1 MIPDRRVKE
10 IAVALLRQQS
20 DRDKQK
26 LIGASD
32 FSDPC
37 SYHLAKKLL
46 RVDDDV
52 QKYWL
57 GAKIGT
63 GVHTVLE
70 NAIENAD
77 FAELPELEGAL
88 VERKITLGELAGY
101 GVIKSK
107 PDLAMVKGNHL
118 VDWKTTLRP
127 KSRKMQRVLFEDAD
141 LPDMQYTLEKYYAQ
155 TQIYAWGL
163 NAEGIEI
170 DGISVA
176 FVNRDG
182 TTEDDVWTWTFDYK
196 PDYAQKAWDRLVTI
210 WEGLSMGFEPDKF
223 DRHPE
228 CFKCKVTDPA

>member
-1 MIPDRRVKE
+1 MIPDKRVKD

-37 SYHLAKKLL
+37 AYHLAKKLIGES
-46 RVDDDV
+46 DDV

-70 NAIENAD
+70 NAIENVD
-77 FAELPELEGAL
+77 LAEIPELEGAL
-88 VERKITLGELAGY
+88 VERKIVLGELPGY

-107 PDLAMVKGNHL
+107 PDLAMVKGTHL

-155 TQIYAWGL
+155 TQIYAFGL
-163 NAEGIEI
+163 NKDQISI
-170 DGISVA
+170 DGISVV

-182 TTEDDVWTWTFDYK
+182 TTEDDVWTWTFEYN
-196 PDYAQKAWDRLVTI
+196 PEYAQKAWDRLVGI
-210 WEGLSMGFEPDKF
+210 WDSLQADPSPEQF

>member
-1 MIPDRRVKE
+1 MITDRRVKD

-46 RVDDDV
+46 GKDDDV

-70 NAIENAD
+70 NAIENVD
-77 FAELPELEGAL
+77 LAEIPELAGAM
-88 VERKITLGELAGY
+88 VERKITLGELPGY

-107 PDLAMVKGNHL
+107 PDLAMVEGAHL
-118 VDWKTTLRP
+118 VDWKTTLRA

-141 LPDMQYTLEKYYAQ
+141 LADMQYTLKKYYTQ

-163 NAEGIEI
+163 NAEGVNI
-170 DGISVA
+170 DGVSIV

-182 TTEDDVWTWTFDYK
+182 TTDDDIWSWTFDY
-196 PDYAQKAWDRLVTI
+196 DAEYAQRSWDRLVSI
-210 WEGLSMGFEPDKF
+210 WSGLQENNDPGQFE
-223 DRHPE
+223 RHAE

>member
-1 MIPDRRVKE
+1 MIPDRRIKD
-10 IAVALLRQQS
+10 IAVGLLRQQS
-20 DRDKQK
+20 DRDKQR

-37 SYHLAKKLL
+37 SYHLAKKLTGT
-46 RVDDDV
+46 DEDV

-63 GVHTVLE
+63 GVHSVLE
-70 NAIENAD
+70 DAIEKAD
-77 FAELPELEGAL
+77 LTEMPELAGAL
-88 VERKITLGELAGY
+88 VERKITLGELPGY

-107 PDLAMVKGNHL
+107 PDLAMVEGSHL
-118 VDWKTTLRP
+118 VDWKTTLRA
-127 KSRKMQRVLFEDAD
+127 KSRKMQRVLFEDAN

-163 NAEGIEI
+163 NKEGIEI
-170 DGISVA
+170 DGISVV

-182 TTEDDVWTWTFDYK
+182 TTEDDVWTWSFDYK

-210 WEGLSMGFEPDKF
+210 WESIGMGFELDKF
-223 DRHPE
+223 ERHPE

>member
-1 MIPDRRVKE
+1 MIPDRRIKD
-10 IAVALLRQQS
+10 IAVGLLRQQS

-37 SYHLAKKLL
+37 TYHLAKKLL
-46 RVDDDV
+46 GKDDDV

-63 GVHTVLE
+63 GVHSVLE
-70 NAIENAD
+70 DAIENAD
-77 FAELPELEGAL
+77 LTEMPELAGAL
-88 VERKITLGELAGY
+88 VERKITLGELPGY

-107 PDLAMVKGNHL
+107 PDLAMVEGTHL

-127 KSRKMQRVLFEDAD
+127 KSRKMQRVLFEDAN

-163 NAEGIEI
+163 NKEGVEI
-170 DGISVA
+170 DGISVV

-182 TTEDDVWTWTFDYK
+182 TTEDDVWTWTFEYN
-196 PDYAQKAWDRLVTI
+196 PEYAQKAWDRLVGI
-210 WEGLSMGFEPDKF
+210 WNTMKDGFTPDLF
-223 DRHPE
+223 ERHPE

>member
-1 MIPDRRVKE
+1 LIPDKRIKD

-46 RVDDDV
+46 GQDSDI

-70 NAIENAD
+70 DAIENAD
-77 FAELPELEGAL
+77 FTELPELEGAL
-88 VERKITLGELAGY
+88 VEKKITLGELPGY

-107 PDLAMVKGNHL
+107 PDLAMVKGSHL

-127 KSRKMQRVLFEDAD
+127 KSRKMQRVLFEDAN
-141 LPDMQYTLEKYYAQ
+141 LSDMQYTLEKYYAQ

-163 NAEGIEI
+163 NLEGISI
-170 DGISVA
+170 DGISIV

-182 TTEDDVWTWTFDYK
+182 TTEDDVWSWTFDY
-196 PDYAQKAWDRLVTI
+196 DAAYAQKCWDRLVTI
-210 WEGLSMGFEPDKF
+210 WESLVSGFTVDKF
-223 DRHPE
+223 ERHPE
-228 CFKCKVTDPA
+228 CFKCNVTDPA

>member
-10 IAVALLRQQS
+10 IAVGLLRQQS

-37 SYHLAKKLL
+37 SYHLAKKLMGEKEGP
-46 RVDDDV
+46 

-70 NAIENAD
+70 TAIENVD
-77 FAELPELEGAL
+77 LVEIPELDGAL
-88 VERKITLGELAGY
+88 VEQKIILGELPGY
-101 GVIKSK
+101 GIIKSK
-107 PDLAMVKGNHL
+107 PDLAMVRDDHL
-118 VDWKTTLRP
+118 IDWKTTVRD
-127 KSRKMQRVLFEDAD
+127 KTRRMKRVIFDEAN

-155 TQIYAWGL
+155 TQSYAKGL
-163 NAEGIEI
+163 IESGIPI
-170 DGISVA
+170 DGLSIV

-182 TTEDDVWTWTFDYK
+182 TTEDDIWTWSFEYN
-196 PDYAQKAWDRLVTI
+196 PEYAQKVWDRLVTI

-228 CFKCKVTDPA
+228 CFKCKVMDPA